1 VAGLEHKLVK
11 NNSNKVLQNGKFN
24 EGLIMIFQFYK
35 QPDEMACGATCLRM
49 IAKHYGK
56 SFNLADLIQISGT
69 TREGTNL
76 KGLIEASEKIGLR
89 TLGVKIEFDKLKN
102 DLPLPCIAHWNQ
114 NHFVVIYKIAKRN
127 IYIAD
132 PAHGLLTYN
141 KEDFIKSWVSD
152 GKDEG
157 IVLLLEPTPEFY
169 TTNEEG
175 KTKAIK
181 QKFSFLFS
189 YLKIHRKGI
198 LQIIIGLFSG
208 SLLQLIFPFLTQ
220 SIVDIGI
227 QNRDLYFIYLILFA
241 QLMVFFGRTIIEIIR
256 NYILIHISSRINISL
271 VSDFFVKLM
280 KLPISYFDTKM
291 TGDIMQ
297 RINDNRRIEQFLTG
311 SSLSTLFSAFNFIIF
326 SGVLAFYS
334 LKIFSVFL
342 IGTLLYFLWITFFL
356 KRRAD
361 LDYKRF
367 NQSSQNQSKVIELI
381 NGMQE
386 IKLHNAERQKRWQW
400 EVLQV
405 KLFKISLKGLSLTTA
420 QNSGSSLIN
429 ELKNIIITFLAAK
442 LVLDGEV
449 TLGMMLSISYITGQ
463 LNAPVMEMVGF
474 VQHWQDAKLSL
485 ERLSE
490 IHNKEDEESI
500 NNELSNYVAIN
511 ASFDFQNVS
520 FKYDGVSNDLVL
532 KDLSVNIPANKITA
546 IVGSSGSGKTT
557 LMKLLLKFYNPTE
570 GAINLEGQNLKNIS
584 SKSWRDKCG
593 VVMQEGYIFNDTIA
607 NNIAV
612 GVDLVDTQKLKH
624 AVFVANIKEFIDML
638 PLGYNTKV
646 GMEGVGIS
654 TGQKQRIL
662 IARAVYKNPDYL
674 FFDEATSALDSNNEK
689 VIMNNLNE
697 FFKNKTVVV
706 IAHRL
711 STVKNADQIIVLD
724 KGCIIEKGNHT
735 ELTAMRGAY
744 YELVKNQLELG
755 N

>member
-1 VAGLEHKLVK
+1 MSFPHYP
-11 NNSNKVLQNGKFN
+11 QT
-24 EGLIMIFQFYK
+24 
-35 QPDEMACGATCLRM
+35 DEMACGATCLRM

-56 SFNLADLIQISGT
+56 QFTLKELLQASGT
-69 TREGTNL
+69 TREGSNL
-76 KGLIEASEKIGLR
+76 QGLSNAAEKIGFR
-89 TLGVKIEFDKLKN
+89 TLGVKVPFDKL
-102 DLPLPCIAHWNQ
+102 LEEVSLPCIAHWNQ
-114 NHFVVIYKIAKRN
+114 NHFVVIYKIKRTRSPLRRRGSRAEV

-132 PAHGLLTYN
+132 PGHGLLSYS
-141 KEDFIKSWVSD
+141 KEEFLKSWVSD

-157 IVLLLEPTPEFY
+157 ILLLLETTPEFY
-169 TTNEEG
+169 KEDTSKPLSLGEG
-175 KTKAIK
+175 
-181 QKFSFLFS
+181 QGVRSFSFLFA
-189 YLKIHRKGI
+189 YLKPHYKAI
-198 LQIIIGLFSG
+198 LQLVIGLMAG

-220 SIVDIGI
+220 SIIDIGV
-227 QNRDLYFIYLILFA
+227 QNKDVHFIYLILFS
-241 QLMVFFGRTIIEIIR
+241 QLMVFFGRTTIEVIR
-256 NYILIHISSRINISL
+256 NYILMHVSSRINISL

-297 RINDNRRIEQFLTG
+297 RIGDNHRIESFLTG
-311 SSLSTLFSAFNFIIF
+311 SSLSTLFSAFNFVIF

-334 LKIFSVFL
+334 LKIFVVFS
-342 IGTLLYFLWITFFL
+342 IGSLFYFLWITFFL

-361 LDYKRF
+361 LDFKRF
-367 NQSSQNQSKVIELI
+367 NQSSQNQSKVMELI

-400 EVLQV
+400 EVLQA
-405 KLFKISLKGLSLTTA
+405 KAFKINLKGLSLTTA

-490 IHNKEDEESI
+490 IHNKEDEEKANPNI
-500 NNELSNYVAIN
+500 PEEEEAISHC
-511 ASFDFQNVS
+511 SFVIDDIS
-520 FKYDGVSNDLVL
+520 FKYEGVGNDLVL
-532 KDLSVNIPANKITA
+532 KDLSIILPAHKITA
-546 IVGSSGSGKTT
+546 IVGTSGSGKTT
-557 LMKLLLKFYNPTE
+557 LMKLLLKFYEPTE
-570 GAINLEGQNLKNIS
+570 GTINLVNHADGSILSNLANVGVS
-584 SKSWRDKCG
+584 HWRDKCG
-593 VVMQEGYIFNDTIA
+593 VVMQEGYIFSDTIA

-612 GVDLVDTQKLKH
+612 GVDVVDTKKLKH
-624 AVFVANIKEFIDML
+624 AVFVANIKEFIDGL
-638 PLGYNTKV
+638 PLGYNTKI
-646 GMEGVGIS
+646 GMEGVGMS

-662 IARAVYKNPDYL
+662 IARAVYKNPEYL
-674 FFDEATSALDSNNEK
+674 FFDEATSALDANNEK
-689 VIMNNLNE
+689 IIMNNLNE

-724 KGCIIEKGNHT
+724 KGQIIEKGNHT
-735 ELTAMRGAY
+735 ELTALRGAY

>member
-1 VAGLEHKLVK
+1 MNFGEMIK
-11 NNSNKVLQNGKFN
+11 KFPYY
-24 EGLIMIFQFYK
+24 I
-35 QPDEMACGATCLRM
+35 QPDEMSCGASCLRM

-56 SFNLADLIQISGT
+56 SYSVKELVQVSGT
-69 TREGTNL
+69 NREGANL
-76 KGLIEASEKIGLR
+76 EGLSEAAEKIGFR
-89 TLGVKIEFDKLKN
+89 TLGVKVPYSKLTI
-102 DLPLPCIAHWNQ
+102 DAPLPCIAHWNQ
-114 NHFVVIYKIAKRN
+114 NHFVVIYKIKKDK

-132 PAHGLLTYN
+132 PAHGLLVYK
-141 KEDFIKSWVSD
+141 KEEFIKGWVSD

-157 IVLLLEPTPEFY
+157 VLLLLETTPEFY
-169 TTNEEG
+169 TDKGEI
-175 KTKAIK
+175 KTKEDK
-181 QKFSFLFS
+181 QSFAFLFG
-189 YLKIHRKGI
+189 YLKSHKKAI
-198 LQIIIGLFSG
+198 LQLIIGLLAG

-220 SIVDIGI
+220 SIIDIGV
-227 QNRDLYFIYLILFA
+227 QNSDLRFIYLILFA
-241 QLMVFFGRTIIEIIR
+241 QLMVFFGRTTIEIIR
-256 NYILIHISSRINISL
+256 NYILMHVSSRINISL

-297 RINDNRRIEQFLTG
+297 RITDNHRIEQFLTG
-311 SSLSTLFSAFNFIIF
+311 ASLSTLFSAFNFIIF

-334 LKIFSVFL
+334 LKIFLVFL
-342 IGTLLYFLWITFFL
+342 IGTLFYFLWITFFL

-367 NQSSQNQSKVIELI
+367 NQSSQNQSKIIELI

-405 KLFKISLKGLSLTTA
+405 KLFKINLKGLSLTTS

-463 LNAPVMEMVGF
+463 LNAPVIEMVNF
-474 VQHWQDAKLSL
+474 VQHWQDARLSL

-490 IHNKEDEESI
+490 IHNKNDEESI
-500 NNELSNYVAIN
+500 NSELTRDIVKNS
-511 ASFDFQNVS
+511 SFNIQNLF
-520 FKYDGVSNDLVL
+520 FKYDGAGNNYVL
-532 KDLSVNIPANKITA
+532 KDLSIHIPANKITA

-557 LMKLLLKFYNPTE
+557 LMKLLLKFYDPTE
-570 GAINLEGQNLKNIS
+570 GTINIDLTNLKNVS
-584 SKSWRDKCG
+584 SKSWREKCG

-612 GVDLVDTQKLKH
+612 GEDFVDKERLKH
-624 AVFVANIKEFIDML
+624 AVFVANIKEFIDNL
-638 PLGYNTKV
+638 PLGYNTKI
-646 GMEGVGIS
+646 GMEGIGIS
-654 TGQKQRIL
+654 AGQKQRIL

-689 VIMNNLNE
+689 VIMNNLNA
-697 FFKNKTVVV
+697 FFKDKTVVV

-711 STVKNADQIIVLD
+711 STVRNADQIIVLD
-724 KGCIIEKGNHT
+724 KGQIIENGNHN
-735 ELTAMRGAY
+735 ELTALKGVY

>member
-1 VAGLEHKLVK
+1 MKKFPNYIQTDAMTCGPTCIRIISSYYGKKYSLVDLVK
-11 NNSNKVLQNGKFN
+11 ICNTS
-24 EGLIMIFQFYK
+24 
-35 QPDEMACGATCLRM
+35 
-49 IAKHYGK
+49 
-56 SFNLADLIQISGT
+56 
-69 TREGTNL
+69 REGSSL
-76 KGLIEASEKIGLR
+76 LSISESSEKIGFR
-89 TLGVKIEFDKLKN
+89 TLGVKASFTKLVE
-102 DLPLPCIAHWNQ
+102 DAPLPCVAHWDHY
-114 NHFVVIYKIAKRN
+114 HFVVIYKIKKN
-127 IYIAD
+127 IVYISD
-132 PAHGLLTYN
+132 PAHGLLKYTKDEFMKN
-141 KEDFIKSWVSD
+141 WASD
-152 GKDEG
+152 GNDEG
-157 IVLLLEPTPEFY
+157 VLLLLEPSTDFY
-169 TTNEEG
+169 AENTD
-175 KTKAIK
+175 IK
-181 QKFSFLFS
+181 IEKSRNISFLFS
-189 YLKIHRKGI
+189 YLKSHRKA
-198 LQIIIGLFSG
+198 IIQLAIGLFAG
-208 SLLQLIFPFLTQ
+208 SILQLIFPFLTQ
-220 SIVDIGI
+220 SIIDIGV
-227 QNRDLYFIYLILFA
+227 QNRDIKFIYLILFA
-241 QLMVFFGRTIIEIIR
+241 QLMVFFGRTTIEIIR
-256 NYILIHISSRINISL
+256 NYILMHVSSRINISL
-271 VSDFFVKLM
+271 VSDFFAKLM

-297 RINDNRRIEQFLTG
+297 RINDNHRIEQFLTG
-311 SSLSTLFSAFNFIIF
+311 SSLNTLFSAFNFVIF
-326 SGVLAFYS
+326 SGVLAFYN
-334 LKIFSVFL
+334 LKIFTVFL
-342 IGTLLYFLWITFFL
+342 IGTLFYFLWITFFL

-361 LDYKRF
+361 LDYKYF
-367 NQSSQNQSKVIELI
+367 NQSSQNQSKVVELI
-381 NGMQE
+381 SGMQE

-405 KLFKISLKGLSLTTA
+405 KLFKINLKGLSLTTA

-442 LVLDGEV
+442 LVLDGQV

-490 IHNKEDEESI
+490 IHCKEDEEPLNSELT
-500 NNELSNYVAIN
+500 NEIERNS
-511 ASFDFQNVS
+511 SFQFQNVF
-520 FKYDGVSNDLVL
+520 FKYEGVGNNNVL
-532 KDLSVNIPANKITA
+532 KDLSVIIPANKITA

-557 LMKLLLKFYNPTE
+557 LLKLLLKFYNPSE
-570 GAINLEGQNLKNIS
+570 GVINLESINLKNIS
-584 SKSWRDKCG
+584 SKAWRDKCG

-612 GVDLVDTQKLKH
+612 GVDEIDKKKLKH
-624 AVFVANIKEFIDML
+624 AVFVANIKEFIDNL
-638 PLGYNTKV
+638 PLGYNTKI

-724 KGCIIEKGNHT
+724 KGQIIEKGNHT
-735 ELTAMRGAY
+735 ELTALRGAY

>member
-1 VAGLEHKLVK
+1 MVFPH
-11 NNSNKVLQNGKFN
+11 
-24 EGLIMIFQFYK
+24 YK

-49 IAKHYGK
+49 VAKFYGK
-56 SFNLADLIQISGT
+56 NFSLPEIIHATQTN
-69 TREGTNL
+69 REGTNL
-76 KGLIEASEKIGLR
+76 QGISEAAEKIGFR
-89 TLGVKIEFDKLKN
+89 TLGIKVPFDKLVE
-102 DLPLPCIAHWNQ
+102 DAPLPCIAHWNQ
-114 NHFVVIYKIAKRN
+114 NHFVVVYKIKKN
-127 IYIAD
+127 KIYIAD
-132 PAHGLLTYN
+132 PAHGLLIYN
-141 KEDFIKSWVSD
+141 KVEFIKSWVSD

-157 IVLLLEPTPEFY
+157 ILLLLETTPDFY
-169 TTNEEG
+169 TD
-175 KTKAIK
+175 KFDSSPKDKK
-181 QKFSFLFS
+181 QNFSFLFS
-189 YLKIHRKGI
+189 YLKPHHKAI
-198 LQIIIGLFSG
+198 LQLAIGLLAG

-220 SIVDIGI
+220 SIIDIGV
-227 QNRDLYFIYLILFA
+227 QNRDVNFIYLILFA
-241 QLMVFFGRTIIEIIR
+241 QLMVFFGRTTIEIIR
-256 NYILIHISSRINISL
+256 NYILMHISSRINISL

-297 RINDNRRIEQFLTG
+297 RISDNHRIEQFLTG
-311 SSLSTLFSAFNFIIF
+311 SSLNTLFSAFNFIIF

-334 LKIFSVFL
+334 LKIFTVFI
-342 IGTLLYFLWITFFL
+342 IGSLFYFLWITFFL

-367 NQSSQNQSKVIELI
+367 AQGSQNQSKVMELI

-405 KLFKISLKGLSLTTA
+405 KLFKINLKGLSLTTA

-463 LNAPVMEMVGF
+463 LNAPVMEMVNF

-490 IHNKEDEESI
+490 IHNKDDEEPLNSELT
-500 NNELSNYVAIN
+500 NEIESN
-511 ASFDFQNVS
+511 ASFNIQNVS
-520 FKYDGVSNDLVL
+520 FKYDGVGNDLVL
-532 KDLSVNIPANKITA
+532 KDLSIQIPANKITA
-546 IVGSSGSGKTT
+546 IVGTSGSGKTT
-557 LMKLLLKFYNPTE
+557 LMKLLLKFYDPTE
-570 GAINLEGQNLKNIS
+570 GAINLENQNLKNIS
-584 SKSWRDKCG
+584 SKAWRDKCG

-612 GVDLVDTQKLKH
+612 GVDLIDKEKLKH
-624 AVFVANIKEFIDML
+624 AVFVANIKEFIDGL
-638 PLGYNTKV
+638 PLGYNTKI

-689 VIMNNLNE
+689 MIMNNLNE

-724 KGCIIEKGNHT
+724 KGYIIEKGNHA
-735 ELTAMRGAY
+735 ELTALRGSY

>member
-1 VAGLEHKLVK
+1 MA
-11 NNSNKVLQNGKFN
+11 KFPHY
-24 EGLIMIFQFYK
+24 MQT
-35 QPDEMACGATCLRM
+35 DAMTCGPSCLR
-49 IAKHYGK
+49 IVSAYYGLK
-56 SFNLADLIQISGT
+56 YSLAELVTISQT
-69 TREGTNL
+69 TREGSSL
-76 KGLIEASEKIGLR
+76 LGISKAAEKIGFR
-89 TLGVKIEFDKLKN
+89 TLGIKITFDKLVN
-102 DLPLPCIAHWNQ
+102 EAPFPFIAHWNQ
-114 NHFVVIYKIAKRN
+114 NHFVVVYKIKNN
-127 IYIAD
+127 IVYISD
-132 PAHGLLTYN
+132 PAHGLLEYT
-141 KEDFIKSWVSD
+141 KEEFIKSWVSD

-157 IVLLLEPTPEFY
+157 ILLLLETTPEFDLEPSDKLKKHKNKSISFIFGY
-169 TTNEEG
+169 L
-175 KTKAIK
+175 KSHRKAIT
-181 QKFSFLFS
+181 QLC
-189 YLKIHRKGI
+189 
-198 LQIIIGLFSG
+198 IGLLAG

-220 SIVDIGI
+220 SIIDIGV
-227 QNRDLYFIYLILFA
+227 QNRDINFIYLILFA
-241 QLMVFFGRTIIEIIR
+241 QLMVFFGRTTIEIIR
-256 NYILIHISSRINISL
+256 NYILMNVSSRINISL

-297 RINDNRRIEQFLTG
+297 RINDNHRIEEFLTG
-311 SSLSTLFSAFNFIIF
+311 SSLTTLFSAFNFIIF

-334 LKIFSVFL
+334 LKIFVVFL
-342 IGTLLYFLWITFFL
+342 IGTLFYFLWITFFL

-367 NQSSQNQSKVIELI
+367 NQSSQNQSKVMELI

-400 EVLQV
+400 ENLQV
-405 KLFKISLKGLSLTTA
+405 KLFKINLKGLTLTTA
-420 QNSGSSLIN
+420 QNSGSQLIN
-429 ELKNIIITFLAAK
+429 ELKNIFITFLAAK

-463 LNAPVMEMVGF
+463 LNAPVIEMVNF

-485 ERLSE
+485 ERLNE
-490 IHNKEDEESI
+490 IHNKEDEELSS
-500 NNELSNYVAIN
+500 NELHEDVDANS
-511 ASFDFQNVS
+511 SFNFQNVS
-520 FKYDGVSNDLVL
+520 FKYEGVGNALVL
-532 KDLSVNIPANKITA
+532 KNLSIQIPANKITA

-557 LMKLLLKFYNPTE
+557 LMKLLLKFYIPTE
-570 GAINLEGQNLKNIS
+570 GVINLEYGESVTSLNNIGVGI
-584 SKSWRDKCG
+584 WRDKCG

-612 GVDLVDTQKLKH
+612 GMDVVDKEKLKH
-624 AVFVANIKEFIDML
+624 AVFVANIKEFIDGL
-638 PLGYNTKV
+638 PLGYNTKI
-646 GMEGVGIS
+646 GMEGIGIS

-711 STVKNADQIIVLD
+711 STVKNADQIIVLE
-724 KGCIIEKGNHT
+724 KGQIIEKGNHT
-735 ELTAMRGAY
+735 ELTALRGSY

-755 N
+755 S

>member
-1 VAGLEHKLVK
+1 MI
-11 NNSNKVLQNGKFN
+11 NKFVH
-24 EGLIMIFQFYK
+24 YK
-35 QPDEMACGATCLRM
+35 QSDEMACGATCLRM
-49 IAKHYGK
+49 VAKYYGK
-56 SFNLADLIQISGT
+56 NYSLTELIEVSGT
-69 TREGTNL
+69 NREGANFE
-76 KGLIEASEKIGLR
+76 GLSNASEKIGFR
-89 TLGVKIEFDKLKN
+89 TLGVKVPLNKLVN
-102 DLPLPCIAHWNQ
+102 EAPLPCIAHWNQ
-114 NHFVVIYKIAKRN
+114 NHFVVIYKIKKN
-127 IYIAD
+127 KIYIAD
-132 PAHGLLTYN
+132 PAHGLLVYS
-141 KEDFIKSWVSD
+141 KEEFIRSWVSD

-157 IVLLLEPTPEFY
+157 ILLLLETTPKFY
-169 TTNEEG
+169 SENNDSKLKEDKQSFKFLFG
-175 KTKAIK
+175 YLKSHQKAII
-181 QKFSFLFS
+181 QL
-189 YLKIHRKGI
+189 
-198 LQIIIGLFSG
+198 IIGLLAG

-220 SIVDIGI
+220 SIIDIGV
-227 QNRDLYFIYLILFA
+227 QNKDVKFIYLILFA
-241 QLMVFFGRTIIEIIR
+241 QLMVFFGRITIEIIR
-256 NYILIHISSRINISL
+256 NYILMHISSRINISL

-297 RINDNRRIEQFLTG
+297 RINDNHRIESFLTG
-311 SSLSTLFSAFNFIIF
+311 SSLSTLFSAFNFIVF

-334 LKIFSVFL
+334 LKIFIIFI
-342 IGTLLYFLWITFFL
+342 IGSLFYFLWITFFL
-356 KRRAD
+356 KKRAD
-361 LDYKRF
+361 LDFKRF
-367 NQSSQNQSKVIELI
+367 SQSSQNQSKVMELI

-400 EVLQV
+400 EILQV
-405 KLFKISLKGLSLTTA
+405 KLFKINLKSLSLTTA

-463 LNAPVMEMVGF
+463 LNAPVMEMVNF

-490 IHNKEDEESI
+490 IHNKEDEEPL
-500 NNELSNYVAIN
+500 NRELTNEIESN
-511 ASFDFQNVS
+511 ASFNIQSVS
-520 FKYDGVSNDLVL
+520 FKYEGVGNDLVL
-532 KDLSVNIPANKITA
+532 KDLSVHIPANKVTA

-557 LMKLLLKFYNPTE
+557 LMKLLLKFYDPTV
-570 GAINLEGQNLKNIS
+570 GTINLESINLKNIS
-584 SKSWRDKCG
+584 SKAWRDKCG
-593 VVMQEGYIFNDTIA
+593 VVMQESYIFNDTIA

-612 GVDLVDTQKLKH
+612 GVDVVDTQKLKH
-624 AVFVANIKEFIDML
+624 AVFVANIKEFVDAL
-638 PLGYNTKV
+638 PLGYNTKI

-662 IARAVYKNPDYL
+662 IARAVYKNPDCL

-697 FFKNKTVVV
+697 FFKHKTVVV

-735 ELTAMRGAY
+735 ELTALRGAY

>member
-1 VAGLEHKLVK
+1 MT
-11 NNSNKVLQNGKFN
+11 KFPHYTQTDA
-24 EGLIMIFQFYK
+24 MT
-35 QPDEMACGATCLRM
+35 CGPTCLR
-49 IAKHYGK
+49 ILSAYYGVK
-56 SFNLADLIQISGT
+56 YSLADLVKLSQT
-69 TREGTNL
+69 TREGSTLLGISN
-76 KGLIEASEKIGLR
+76 AAEKIGFR
-89 TLGVKIEFDKLKN
+89 TLGIKISFDKLVN
-102 DLPLPCIAHWNQ
+102 EAPFPFIAHWNQ
-114 NHFVVIYKIAKRN
+114 NHFVVVYKIKKN
-127 IYIAD
+127 IVYISD
-132 PAHGLLTYN
+132 PAHGLLQYS
-141 KEDFIKSWVSD
+141 KEEFIKSWVSD

-157 IVLLLEPTPEFY
+157 ILLLLETTPEFY
-169 TTNEEG
+169 EEAID
-175 KTKAIK
+175 KTKEKRNKSVI
-181 QKFSFLFS
+181 FIFN
-189 YLKIHRKGI
+189 YLKSHRKSVI
-198 LQIIIGLFSG
+198 QLCISLLAG

-220 SIVDIGI
+220 SIIDIGI
-227 QNRDLYFIYLILFA
+227 QNRDMNFIYLILFA
-241 QLMVFFGRTIIEIIR
+241 QLMVFFGKTSIEIIR
-256 NYILIHISSRINISL
+256 NYILMHVSSRINISL

-297 RINDNRRIEQFLTG
+297 RINDNHRIEEFLTG
-311 SSLSTLFSAFNFIIF
+311 SSLNTLFSAFNFVVF

-334 LKIFSVFL
+334 LKIFIVFI
-342 IGTLLYFLWITFFL
+342 IGTLFYFLWITFFL

-367 NQSSQNQSKVIELI
+367 NQSSQNQSKVMELI

-400 EVLQV
+400 ENLQV
-405 KLFKISLKGLSLTTA
+405 KLFKINLKGLSLTTA

-429 ELKNIIITFLAAK
+429 ELKNIFITFLAAK

-449 TLGMMLSISYITGQ
+449 TLGMMLSISYITCQ
-463 LNAPVMEMVGF
+463 LNAPVIEMVNF

-490 IHNKEDEESI
+490 IHNKDDEEVFGKELVDDLEI
-500 NNELSNYVAIN
+500 NS
-511 ASFDFQNVS
+511 SFNIKDMS
-520 FKYDGVSNDLVL
+520 FKYEGVGNDFVL
-532 KDLSVNIPANKITA
+532 KNLAVHIPANKITA

-557 LMKLLLKFYNPTE
+557 LMKLLLKFYEPTT
-570 GAINLEGQNLKNIS
+570 GIINLESVSAITTLNNIGVGF
-584 SKSWRDKCG
+584 WRDKCG

-612 GVDLVDTQKLKH
+612 GDDVINKERLKH
-624 AVFVANIKEFIDML
+624 AVFVANIKDFVEAL

-646 GMEGVGIS
+646 GMEGIGIS

-689 VIMNNLNE
+689 IIMNNLNE
-697 FFKNKTVVV
+697 FFKNKTVIV

-724 KGCIIEKGNHT
+724 KGQIIEKGNHT
-735 ELTAMRGAY
+735 ELTILRGAY

-755 N
+755 D